1 MNGENI
7 SKMPISV
14 IIPTY
19 KSPKALDL
27 CLLSAIEGQENKNQI
42 IVVVDGH
49 YDINKEVLE
58 RWSGFIDILNL
69 EENVGLCRGT
79 NLGVCNAQYD
89 KILIVNDDNVFPY
102 RWDEILKNS
111 YEPNSTIAPN
121 QVEPSPSMFPQFI
134 IKDFGKTP
142 EEFDL
147 NGFWGEC
154 SNLSSKK
161 EENGS
166 TLPIFMS
173 KVDFLRLGGWD
184 ENYEQGMVAD
194 WDFFLKCKLS
204 GLKMLREYGCPFY
217 HFASISTNGEKR
229 QIAEQKGHEYAKYKW
244 GSYIKHNPQNNDKY
258 L

>member
-1 MNGENI
+1 MNGKNI

-19 KSPKALDL
+19 KSPDALNL
-27 CLLSAIEGQENKNQI
+27 CLESAIEGQSNKNQI
-42 IVVVDGH
+42 IVVVDGY

-58 RWSGFIDILNL
+58 KWEKYINILNL

-79 NLGVCNAQYD
+79 NLGVYNAIHD

-102 RWDEILKNS
+102 RWDDILENS
-111 YEPNSTIAPN
+111 YEPNSIIAPN

-147 NGFWGEC
+147 NGFWGEY
-154 SNLSSKK
+154 SNLSAKK

-229 QIAEQKGHEYAKYKW
+229 QIAEQNGHEYAKYKW